1 MMPAYVTLTAY
12 AGRADSNFR
21 DKRVDAVPSDT
32 LVAPLTDFTPWRIY
46 AWGWANGAKVSFAT
60 VEVSP
65 AASGETVATLVL
77 GSHVPAD
84 TDGDGVPDNYDDCP
98 QSADPAQTG
107 GCAGTMNLPDA
118 PTMMMP
124 DAPINS
130 GPNLI
135 MNPGCETGT
144 TGWGSYHS
152 TLTQAP
158 IPRSGNFSC
167 QVCLNPTFTNYT
179 IDDNPNTVSSPL
191 AGQLYVASAWV
202 RAGLS
207 NTGTMTVSLT
217 LREHTT
223 QGVIGPETQGQPVTL
238 TDQWQQ
244 VTSAHMLAADA
255 FDLDIYIGGDGVAGD
270 CFLVDDIF
278 LARAL

>member
-1 MMPAYVTLTAY
+1 MMPAYVTLSAY
-12 AGRADSNFR
+12 TGRADSSFR

-32 LVAPLTDFTPWRIY
+32 TVAPLTDFSPWRIY
-46 AWGWANGAKVSFAT
+46 AWGYANGTRVSFAT
-60 VEVSP
+60 VEISP
-65 AASGETVATLVL
+65 AASGETVATLML
-77 GSHVPAD
+77 SGTLPAD
-84 TDGDGVPDNYDDCP
+84 SDGDGVPDNFDDCP
-98 QSADPAQTG
+98 QAADPNQDG
-107 GCAGTMNLPDA
+107 NCSGTQS
-118 PTMMMP
+118 MP
-124 DAPINS
+124 DAGNMSMPDGPLNN

-144 TGWGSYHS
+144 TGWEGYHS
-152 TLTQAP
+152 TLSQAP

-167 QVCLNPTFTNYT
+167 MVCLNPSFTNYT
-179 IDDNPNTVSSPL
+179 IDDSPNTVSSPL

-202 RAGLS
+202 RSGPS
-207 NTGTMTVSLT
+207 NTGTTQVSLT

-223 QGVIGPETQGQPVTL
+223 QGVIGPQTQGQPVTL
-238 TDQWQQ
+238 SNQWQQ

-255 FDLDIYIGGDGVAGD
+255 FDLDIYIGGDGVTGD